1 MEKRN
6 LVLSAES
13 IAAKIAATTRNLRN
27 ERGLS
32 LDVLATRAGI
42 TKSHLWELEQGRSKN
57 PTIATC
63 VALARALGISLEY
76 LTGLDSSTPALHPD
90 AMRIACEID
99 ALLRRK
105 WKTSATQEKE

>member
-1 MEKRN
+1 RN
-6 LVLSAES
+6 LVLSAEK
-13 IAAKIAATTRNLRN
+13 IAAKIAATTRNLRQ

-32 LDVLATRAGI
+32 LDDLATSAGI

-76 LTGLDSSTPALHPD
+76 LIGLDSSTPALHPD
-90 AMRIACEID
+90 AMRLACEID
-99 ALLRRK
+99 TLLRRK
-105 WKTSATQEKE
+105 RRSTTP